1 MNRKLGSIDEVHE
14 MKPKLEHKKILCTCD
29 MCKMKFDAGHLAD
42 TENGISSP
50 VYYDSRLSITV
61 KKEKKT
67 KTSVLHMCPYCT
79 TKLLEL
85 LDKHFPRLNLEDE
98 L

>member
-1 MNRKLGSIDEVHE
+1 MIRKLGSIDEVHE
-14 MKPKLEHKKILCTCD
+14 MEPKLEHKKILCTCD
-29 MCKMKFDAGHLAD
+29 MCKMKFEADHLVD
-42 TENGISSP
+42 TENGILSP
-50 VYYDSRLSITV
+50 IYYDSVLSITV

-67 KTSVLHMCPYCT
+67 KILALHMCPECT
-79 TKLLEL
+79 EKLLEL